1 MISRSSDGRFWATL
15 ANSCWNLAVSSLPDG
30 PGCGCVAISDYSLK
44 NQVVPQDWPRMYA
57 KKRERSGI
65 QKAALPG
72 FNSCSFA
79 CLRGYSG
86 PGPASVLSGAEI
98 NFKRDIFIC
107 DGIPAETVQRLSL
120 DP

>member
-57 KKRERSGI
+57 KKRERSGD
-65 QKAALPG
+65 PG
-72 FNSCSFA
+72 SSFA
-79 CLRGYSG
+79 WFQFVFIR
-86 PGPASVLSGAEI
+86 VLS
-98 NFKRDIFIC
+98 
-107 DGIPAETVQRLSL
+107 RLL
-120 DP
+120 RAGTRQCAFRCGDQLQTGHLYL